1 MAQYRTDK
9 NIIDSGQVFTRY
21 EIMMLSDRL
30 TPSGTATDAFG
41 RLRVSEPHTLFDS
54 QHQDVENDKWDT
66 LITGSGTKTHLP
78 NESAIKLEIATTSG
92 DSIIR
97 ETLRT
102 MPYQPGKSLLIMNTF
117 AMGTP
122 KANVVQR
129 VGYFSANNGI
139 YLENDSGSNY
149 LVLRSSVTGSVV
161 ETKVAQT
168 DWNIDK
174 FDGTGYSGQGTAE
187 EHQTGIDVG
196 KSNLFWIDV
205 EWLGVGDVRCGFLVD
220 GILKTAHVFHND
232 NRNSTTY
239 MRSAILPLRYEI
251 FNKGV
256 TSSNTTMRQIC
267 STVVSEGGY
276 TQINQTRSA
285 SNPLTGKN
293 LVNLTNNPMVSIRLK
308 TDRLNA
314 VVTPV
319 AVDLYGLQATAY
331 KYRVF
336 ENVTSLTGASWTTT
350 DSASAV
356 EYDISATAM
365 TGGTLLKE
373 GIFKGLEVA
382 REINLREHLNGVI
395 QLTRKLNAANG
406 DIFTIAIEPTTNND
420 DAVVALSWQEHIN

>member
-1 MAQYRTDK
+1 MAQFRTDK

-30 TPSGTATDAFG
+30 TPSGTAVDAFG
-41 RLRVSEPHTLFDS
+41 RLRISEPFTIFDS

-66 LITGSGTKTHLP
+66 LITGSGTKSHLP
-78 NESAIKLEIATTSG
+78 NESTIKLEIATANNDG
-92 DSIIR
+92 IIR

-129 VGYFSANNGI
+129 VGYFTANNGV
-139 YLENDSGSNY
+139 YFENDSGNNY
-149 LVLRSSVTGSVV
+149 IVLRSSVTGNVV
-161 ETKVAQT
+161 ETKFAQS
-168 DWNIDK
+168 DWNVDR
-174 FDGTGYSGQGTAE
+174 FDGSGYTSQQVGTGHESGL
-187 EHQTGIDVG
+187 DVS
-196 KSNLFWIDV
+196 KSNLFWMDI

-220 GILKTAHVFHND
+220 GLLKTAHIIHND
-232 NRNSTTY
+232 NRNATTY

-256 TSSNTTMRQIC
+256 TTGNTTMRQIC
-267 STVVSEGGY
+267 SSVVSEGGY
-276 TQINQTRSA
+276 TQVNQSRSA
-285 SNPLTGKN
+285 STPLTGKN
-293 LVNLTNNPMVSIRLK
+293 LTNLINNPMISIRLRNG
-308 TDRLNA
+308 RLNA
-314 VVTPV
+314 VVIPV
-319 AVDLYGLQATAY
+319 SIDLYGLQAAAY
-331 KYRVF
+331 KYRIF
-336 ENVTSLTGASWTTT
+336 ENVTSLTNASWAST

-382 REINLREHLNGVI
+382 KEINLLSTLDGAI
-395 QLTRKLNAANG
+395 QLTRKINAANG

>member
-1 MAQYRTDK
+1 
-9 NIIDSGQVFTRY
+9 
-21 EIMMLSDRL
+21 MMLNDRL
-30 TPSGTATDAFG
+30 TPSGTAVDAFG
-41 RLRVSEPHTLFDS
+41 RLRISHPHTLFDS

-78 NESAIKLEIATTSG
+78 NESTIKLEIGTSNN

-117 AMGTP
+117 AMGQP

-129 VGYFSANNGI
+129 LGYFTANNGI
-139 YLENDSGSNY
+139 YLENDSGNNY
-149 LVLRSSVTGSVV
+149 IVLRSSVTGNVV
-161 ETKVAQT
+161 ETKVAQA
-168 DWNIDK
+168 DWVVDR
-174 FDGTGYSGQGTAE
+174 FDGTGYTSQQVGTGHE
-187 EHQTGIDVG
+187 NGLDVS
-196 KSNLFWIDV
+196 KSNLFWMDV

-220 GILKTAHVFHND
+220 GLLKTAHIFHND
-232 NRNSTTY
+232 NRANTTY

-256 TSSNTTMRQIC
+256 TTSNTVMRQIC

-276 TQINQTRSA
+276 TQINQSRSA
-285 SNPLTGKN
+285 SNPITGKN
-293 LVNLTNNPMVSIRLK
+293 LTAGIDNPMVSIRLK
-308 TDRLNA
+308 NGRTNA
-314 VVTPV
+314 VVVPV
-319 AVDLYGLQATAY
+319 AVDLYGLQATAF
-331 KYRVF
+331 KYRIF
-336 ENVTSLTGASWTTT
+336 ENVTSLTNPSWATT
-350 DSASAV
+350 DSSSAV

-365 TGGTLLKE
+365 TGGTLIKE

-382 REINLREHLNGVI
+382 KDVDLMGHLEGSI
-395 QLTRKLNAANG
+395 QLTRKINATVG

>member
-1 MAQYRTDK
+1 MAQFRTDK

-21 EIMMLSDRL
+21 EIMMLADRL
-30 TPSGTATDAFG
+30 TPSGTAVDAFG
-41 RLRVSEPHTLFDS
+41 RLRIAEPYTLFDS

-78 NESAIKLEIATTSG
+78 NESAIKLEIGTANN

-129 VGYFSANNGI
+129 LGYYSANNGI
-139 YLENDSGSNY
+139 YIENDSGNNY
-149 LVLRSSVTGSVV
+149 IVLRSSVTGNVV
-161 ETKVAQT
+161 ETRVSQT
-168 DWNIDK
+168 NWNVDR
-174 FDGTGYSGQGTAE
+174 FDGTGYTSQ
-187 EHQTGIDVG
+187 QTGTGHENGLDVS
-196 KSNLFWIDV
+196 KSNLFWLDV

-220 GILKTAHVFHND
+220 GLLKTAHIFHND
-232 NRNSTTY
+232 NVNATTY

-251 FNKGV
+251 FNKGI
-256 TSSNTTMRQIC
+256 TTSNTVMRQIC
-267 STVVSEGGY
+267 SSVVSEGGY
-276 TQINQTRSA
+276 TQINQSRSA
-285 SNPLTGKN
+285 STPLTGKN
-293 LVNLTNNPMVSIRLK
+293 LTNSINNPMVSIRLR

-314 VVTPV
+314 VVVPV
-319 AVDLYGLQATAY
+319 AIDLYGLQATAY
-331 KYRVF
+331 KYRIF
-336 ENVTSLTGASWTTT
+336 ENVTSLTGASWATT

-382 REINLREHLNGVI
+382 KEIDLLSHLDGSI
-395 QLTRKLNAANG
+395 QLTRKINAANG

-420 DAVVALSWQEHIN
+420 DAIVALSWQEHIN

>member
-1 MAQYRTDK
+1 MAQFRTDLNK
-9 NIIDSGQVFTRY
+9 IDSGQVFTRY
-21 EIMMLSDRL
+21 EVMMLSDRL

-41 RLRVSEPHTLFDS
+41 RLRVANPYTIFDS

-78 NESAIKLEIATTSG
+78 NESTIKLEIGTANN

-102 MPYQPGKSLLIMNTF
+102 MPYQPGKSLLVMNTF

-129 VGYFSANNGI
+129 VGYFTANNGI
-139 YLENDSGSNY
+139 YLENDSGNNY
-149 LVLRSSVTGSVV
+149 LVLRSSVTGNTVD
-161 ETKVAQT
+161 TKIAQAN
-168 DWNIDK
+168 WNIDK
-174 FDGTGYSGQGTAE
+174 FDGKGYSGQGTEVA
-187 EHQTGIDVG
+187 HSTGLDVS
-196 KSNLFWIDV
+196 KSNLFWIDI

-220 GILKTAHVFHND
+220 GKLLPAHTFHND

-256 TSSNTTMRQIC
+256 TSSNTAMRQIC
-267 STVVSEGGY
+267 STVISEGGY

-293 LVNLTNNPMVSIRLK
+293 LTNLINNPMVSLRLK
-308 TDRLNA
+308 TNRLNA
-314 VVTPV
+314 VVVPV
-319 AVDLYGLQATAY
+319 AVDLYGLQAAAF
-331 KYRVF
+331 KYRIY
-336 ENVTSLTGASWTTT
+336 ENVTSLTDASWTTT
-350 DSASAV
+350 DAASAV

-365 TGGTLLKE
+365 TGGNLIKE

-382 REINLREHLNGVI
+382 KEIDLASHLDGVI
-395 QLTRKLNAANG
+395 QLTRKINAANG
-406 DIFTIAIEPTTNND
+406 DIFTVAIEPTTNND
-420 DAVVALSWQEHIN
+420 DAIVALSWQEHIN

>member
-1 MAQYRTDK
+1 MAQFRTDK
-9 NIIDSGQVFTRY
+9 HIIDSGQVFTRY

-30 TPSGTATDAFG
+30 TPSGTAVDAFG
-41 RLRVSEPHTLFDS
+41 RMRVAQPHTLFDS

-66 LITGSGTKTHLP
+66 LVTGSGTKTHLP
-78 NESAIKLEIATTSG
+78 NESTISLEVATANG
-92 DSIIR
+92 NSIIR

-129 VGYFSANNGI
+129 LGYYSANNGI
-139 YLENDSGSNY
+139 YFENDSGTNY
-149 LVLRSSVTGSVV
+149 LVLRSSVTGNVV
-161 ETKVAQT
+161 ETKVVQT

-174 FDGTGYSGQGTAE
+174 FDGTGYSGQGTGP
-187 EHQTGIDVG
+187 EHTGGLDVT
-196 KSNLFWIDV
+196 KSNLLWMDI

-220 GILKTAHVFHND
+220 GLLKTAHVFHND
-232 NRNSTTY
+232 NRNPTTY

-256 TSSNTTMRQIC
+256 TTSNTTMRQIC
-267 STVVSEGGY
+267 STVISEGGY

-293 LVNLTNNPMVSIRLK
+293 LTNGINNPMVSVRLK
-308 TDRLNA
+308 NGRLNA
-314 VVTPV
+314 VAIPVTL
-319 AVDLYGLQATAY
+319 DMYGLQATAY
-331 KYRVF
+331 KYRIY
-336 ENVTSLTGASWTTT
+336 ENVTSLTGDSWTTT
-350 DSASAV
+350 DASSAV

-365 TGGTLLKE
+365 TGGTLLRE

-382 REINLREHLNGVI
+382 KEVSLRDELNGII
-395 QLTRKLNAANG
+395 QLTRKINASNG
-406 DIFTIAIEPTTNND
+406 DIFTVAIEPTTNND
-420 DAVVALSWQEHIN
+420 DAIVALSWQEHIN

>member
-1 MAQYRTDK
+1 MAQFRTDK

-30 TPSGTATDAFG
+30 TPSGTAVDAFG
-41 RLRVSEPHTLFDS
+41 RLRISDPFTIFDS

-78 NESAIKLEIATTSG
+78 NESAIKLEIATANN

-129 VGYFSANNGI
+129 LGYYSANNGI
-139 YLENDSGSNY
+139 YFENDSGNNY
-149 LVLRSSVTGSVV
+149 IVMRSSVTGNVV
-161 ETKVAQT
+161 ETRVAQT
-168 DWNIDK
+168 NWNVDR
-174 FDGTGYSGQGTAE
+174 FDGTGYTSQQAGTGHE
-187 EHQTGIDVG
+187 NGLDVS
-196 KSNLFWIDV
+196 KSNLFWLDV

-220 GILKTAHVFHND
+220 GLLKTAHIFHND
-232 NRNSTTY
+232 NVNATTY

-256 TSSNTTMRQIC
+256 TTSNTVMRQIC
-267 STVVSEGGY
+267 SSVVSEGGY
-276 TQINQTRSA
+276 TQINQSRSA
-285 SNPLTGKN
+285 STPLTGKN
-293 LVNLTNNPMVSIRLK
+293 LTNLINNPMISVRLK
-308 TDRLNA
+308 TNRLNA
-314 VVTPV
+314 VVVPV

-331 KYRVF
+331 KYRIF
-336 ENVTSLTGASWTTT
+336 ENVTSLTGASWATT

-382 REINLREHLNGVI
+382 KEIDLLSHLDGAI
-395 QLTRKLNAANG
+395 QLTRKINAANG

-420 DAVVALSWQEHIN
+420 DAIVALSWQEHIN